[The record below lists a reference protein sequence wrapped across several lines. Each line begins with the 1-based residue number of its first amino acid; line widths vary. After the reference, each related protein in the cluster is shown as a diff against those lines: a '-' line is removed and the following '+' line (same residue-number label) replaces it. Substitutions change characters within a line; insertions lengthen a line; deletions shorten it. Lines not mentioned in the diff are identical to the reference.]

1 MASDNFLI
9 LMGNTL
15 PGTLRLPNGV
25 VYIAVYGNS
34 SFLLKKKKNTHLEQC
49 ACEVVHVFNYM
60 HTLGFV
66 TGIYKYVC

>member
-1 MASDNFLI
+1 MASDDFLI

-15 PGTLRLPNGV
+15 CLPNGV

-34 SFLLKKKKNTHLEQC
+34 SFLFKKKYFREQC
-49 ACEVVHVFNYM
+49 ACEFVLVFNYM

-66 TGIYKYVC
+66 TGIYIMFAK